1 MKEPDT
7 STAEEFN
14 PYSPPQVEDIYS
26 TQPKKYP
33 GIGRLA
39 FLIVAIVLLT
49 AQFQLCQ
56 KFGIVPPKFGFI
68 GLANIIILPFVY
80 LRLKNV
86 GKNPWW
92 MLLMLVIP
100 LHLIPSY
107 WCLFCPAGYRESKK
121 LDNYGRVALLCIPLL
136 IILAILTA
144 LLVPAYNHWRH

>member
-14 PYSPPQVEDIYS
+14 PYTPPQVEDIYS

-56 KFGIVPPKFGFI
+56 KFGIVPPTFGFI

-92 MLLMLVIP
+92 MLMMLMFP
-100 LHLIPSY
+100 LQLIPTY
-107 WCLFCPAGYRESKK
+107 WCLFCPAGYTESQK
-121 LDNYGRVALLCIPLL
+121 LDNYGCRALLCILL
-136 IILAILTA
+136 LSILAILTA
-144 LLVPAYNHWRH
+144 LLLATYNLSRN

>member
-7 STAEEFN
+7 STAEEFK
-14 PYSPPQVEDIYS
+14 PYTPPQVEAISS
-26 TQPKKYP
+26 TQPKKHP

-49 AQFQLCQ
+49 AQSELCQ
-56 KFGIVPPKFGFI
+56 KFGVFPPRFGFI
-68 GLANIIILPFVY
+68 SLVTVILLPIVY

-92 MLLMLVIP
+92 MLLMLVLP

-107 WCLFCPAGYRESKK
+107 WCLFCPAGYTESKK